1 MKILLLGK
9 TGLLG
14 KAMLSVFQ
22 GHHEI
27 IGLSHTECDITDK
40 KSIDSA
46 VKFHKPAL
54 IINTTGYTSVDRAE
68 DEKERA
74 FSVNAEGVLNL
85 CKILA
90 PEKIPLVHFST
101 DYVFDG
107 TKSEGYIES
116 DSPSPISVYG
126 ASKAA
131 AEHEILKNLKSYYL
145 VRTAWL
151 YGPGGKN
158 FVDTMLTLAEE
169 EKPLK
174 IVNDQI
180 GNPTY
185 TFDLAQAVLRLLD
198 GKAYGIYH
206 IVNEG
211 DCSWYE
217 FACEIFRELG
227 VPQEI
232 IPITS
237 EALNRKAKRP
247 KYSMLR
253 NTKLHHLRPW
263 REALTS
269 YLQEKQLIL

>member
-1 MKILLLGK
+1 MKIILLGK
-9 TGLLG
+9 GLLG
-14 KAMLSVFQ
+14 RAILSVFQ
-22 GHHEI
+22 DNHDI
-27 IGLSHTECDITDK
+27 IGLSHSECDITDK
-40 KSIDSA
+40 KSIES
-46 VKFHKPAL
+46 VVNFHQPELVMNA
-54 IINTTGYTSVDRAE
+54 TGYTAVDRAE
-68 DEKERA
+68 DERQRV
-74 FSVNAEGVLNL
+74 FSVNAKGVLNL
-85 CKILA
+85 CHILA
-90 PEKIPLVHFST
+90 PKKIPLVHFST

-107 TKSEGYIES
+107 TKSKGYMES

-126 ASKAA
+126 SSKAA
-131 AEHEILKNLKSYYL
+131 AEQEILKHLKNYYL
-145 VRTAWL
+145 IRTSWL

-169 EKPLK
+169 GHSLK
-174 IVNDQI
+174 IVKDQI

-185 TFDLAQAVLRLLD
+185 TLDLAQAVLRLLK
-198 GKAYGIYH
+198 GSPYGIYH

-227 VPQEI
+227 VPQKI

-237 EALNRKAKRP
+237 EELNRKAKRP

-253 NTKLHHLRPW
+253 NTKLPKLRPW